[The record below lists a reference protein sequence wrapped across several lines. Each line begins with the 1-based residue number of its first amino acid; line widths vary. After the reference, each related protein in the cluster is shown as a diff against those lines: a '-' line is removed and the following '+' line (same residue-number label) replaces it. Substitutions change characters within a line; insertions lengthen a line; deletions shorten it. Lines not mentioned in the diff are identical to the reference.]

1 MLIDFF
7 YTLRSAKLP
16 VSVNEF
22 LMLLQALQAGVVG
35 PNSGSNETENDAND
49 ANGVDDG
56 AWSVDDFYYL
66 SRTIMVKD
74 EKHYDKFDRAFA
86 SYFKGVE
93 KLADFTQ
100 DIPLEWLRKN
110 LELELSPEDKAKIE
124 KMGWDELMETLK
136 KRFEEQKERH
146 EGGSKWIGTGGT
158 SPFGAN
164 GFNPQGIRIG
174 QEKSRNKS
182 AVKVWDQRAY
192 KDYDDSQEL
201 GTRNIKVALRRLR
214 KFAREGTVEEL
225 DLADTIQSTAAN
237 AGWLDIKMIPERHNN
252 VKVLLLMDV
261 GGTMDEHIGRVE
273 EMFSAVKAEFKHLE
287 FYYFHNCVYDF
298 MWKNNRRR
306 FSEKFATW
314 DIIRKYNK
322 DYKLIF
328 VGDATMSP
336 YEILQAGGSVEYN
349 NEESGAEWMQRLT
362 NAFPKFAWINPEPQ
376 GIWQYRQSISVMQQ
390 LLSQRMYPLTI
401 KGLEEAM
408 RLISK

>member
-16 VSVNEF
+16 VSVKEY
-22 LMLLQALQAGVVG
+22 LMLMEALQAGVVG
-35 PNSGSNETENDAND
+35 PNSVPADGSDEE
-49 ANGVDDG
+49 G
-56 AWSVDDFYYL
+56 AYKIDDFYYL
-66 SRTIMVKD
+66 SRTILVKD

-86 SYFKGVE
+86 AYFKGVE
-93 KLADFTQ
+93 TVADFTKEV
-100 DIPLEWLRKN
+100 PLEWLRKN

-124 KMGWDELMETLK
+124 KLGWDELMETLK

-192 KDYDDSQEL
+192 KDYDDTQEL

-214 KFAREGTVEEL
+214 KFARLGSAEEL
-225 DLADTIQSTAAN
+225 DLDDTIHSTAAN
-237 AGWLDIKMIPERHNN
+237 AGWLDIKMVPERHNN

-261 GGTMDEHIGRVE
+261 GGTMDEHIHRVE
-273 EMFSAVKAEFKHLE
+273 EMFSAVKSEFKHLE

-298 MWKNNRRR
+298 MWKNNKRR
-306 FSEKFATW
+306 FSEKFATL
-314 DIIRKYNK
+314 DILRKYNK

-336 YEILQAGGSVEYN
+336 YEILQPGGSVEYN
-349 NEESGAEWMQRLT
+349 NEEAGAEWMARLT
-362 NAFPKFAWINPEPQ
+362 QAFPKFAWINPEPQ
-376 GIWQYRQSISVMQQ
+376 GVWQYRQSIAVMQQ
-390 LLSQRMYPLTI
+390 LVSNRMFPLTLR
-401 KGLEEAM
+401 GLEEAM
-408 RLISK
+408 RLLSK